1 MKPSAIVY
9 TSNTGFTAQ
18 YASLLGGETGLPV
31 YSLED
36 ASKSLPQ
43 SSPIVYL
50 GWLTAGKV
58 QGYDKAV
65 TKFNLQALCAVGM
78 AKSGSQMEDVRKS
91 NNLPQGLPLFT
102 LQGGF
107 DLKKLR
113 GIYRLMMLVM
123 SKTVAKKLAAKP
135 DRTPDEEDMLDLFQ
149 NGGNRVSLEKLRPVL
164 AWYEEERV

>member
-36 ASKSLPQ
+36 ALKSLPQ
-43 SSPIVYL
+43 NSPIVYL

-113 GIYRLMMLVM
+113 GVYKLMMLVM

-149 NGGNRVSLEKLRPVL
+149 NGGNRVSLENLRPVL

>member
-91 NNLPQGLPLFT
+91 NNLPHGLPLFT

-113 GIYRLMMLVM
+113 GVYKFMMLVM

-149 NGGNRVSLEKLRPVL
+149 NGGNRVSLENLRPVL

>member
-36 ASKSLPQ
+36 ALKSLPQ

-113 GIYRLMMLVM
+113 GVYKLMMLVM
-123 SKTVAKKLAAKP
+123 SKTVAKKLAAKR

-149 NGGNRVSLEKLRPVL
+149 NGGNRVSLENLRPVL
-164 AWYEEERV
+164 AWYEGERV

>member
-43 SSPIVYL
+43 SSPVVYL

-102 LQGGF
+102 LQGGMDRSKLKGF
-107 DLKKLR
+107 DQVA
-113 GIYRLMMLVM
+113 ITML
-123 SKTVAKKLAAKP
+123 AKGLAAQKQ
-135 DRTPDEEDMLDLFQ
+135 RSAQDE
-149 NGGNRVSLEKLRPVL
+149 RILELLESGTDGVREENLAQVL
-164 AWYEEERV
+164 SWYEQMT